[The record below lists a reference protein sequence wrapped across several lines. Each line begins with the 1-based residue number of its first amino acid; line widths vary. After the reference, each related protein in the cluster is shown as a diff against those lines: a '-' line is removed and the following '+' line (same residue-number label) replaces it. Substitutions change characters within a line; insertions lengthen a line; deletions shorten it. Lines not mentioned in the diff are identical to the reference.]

1 MAIAEPASAQKS
13 SFFRDDVRQ
22 SLLNDAAVGQVAPS
36 IASLDLSQVR
46 RKLMEPAPEGKGWS
60 QEMALLAEKWYRR
73 YLHIVLKYPDVR
85 PVPNHQIDEFWHQH
99 ILDTRAYARD
109 CQSVFGRF
117 IHHNPYFGLNGDADE
132 RDACFDQTNVLYR
145 LEFGEDCLPLG
156 PQAEDCT
163 APCQSAAC
171 SGGGTCKSCT
181 VDGD

>member
-1 MAIAEPASAQKS
+1 MTIAELAPVRDSDFVRRDSQK
-13 SFFRDDVRQ
+13 DLQ
-22 SLLNDAAVGQVAPS
+22 NGTEVGQVDPL
-36 IASLDLSQVR
+36 IAALDLSQVR

-60 QEMALLAEKWYRR
+60 QELALLAEKWYRR
-73 YLHIVLKYPDVR
+73 YLHIVLKHADVR
-85 PVPNHQIDEFWHQH
+85 PVPNHQIDDFWHQH

-132 RDACFDQTNVLYR
+132 RDACFDQTNALYR
-145 LEFGEDCLPLG
+145 LEFGEDCLSLS

-163 APCQSAAC
+163 APCQTAAC

-181 VDGD
+181 VDG